1 MKKTR
6 WIALVL
12 VLLTGL
18 FAFTACG
25 SSRTADLDY
34 VQKNGKLVIGVI
46 EAEPLT
52 YEENGAWAGFT
63 VDLMD
68 EFAKELGVDAE
79 FVEIDWSNMEQLL
92 ADKEIDCVAS
102 ALTLTDARKEA
113 MECSNGYLNNQQI
126 VVTKADV
133 ARGYTSATDC
143 LQLNFSVLDGSSHE
157 EVARENGFRVFTTKT
172 TDESLQAV
180 SDGTMDATII
190 NSILADQLIGE
201 GNKYPDLARAFAL
214 TNVQFG
220 VGFRQDSD
228 LADEMNDFLVTMY
241 TSGKMKEMAQPYS
254 LENALVEQVSEQ

>member
-1 MKKTR
+1 MRKNR
-6 WIALVL
+6 LPVIALI
-12 VLLTGL
+12 LLAGL
-18 FAFTACG
+18 FVLTACG
-25 SSRTADLDY
+25 SSKSADMDN
-34 VQKNGKLVIGVI
+34 VRKNGKLVIGVI

-52 YEENGAWAGFT
+52 YEEDGKWTGFT
-63 VDLMD
+63 VDLM
-68 EFAKELGVDAE
+68 EAFAEKLGVDAE
-79 FVEIDWSNMEQLL
+79 FTEIDWSNMEQLL
-92 ADKEIDCVAS
+92 ADHEIDCVAS

-133 ARGYTSATDC
+133 ARGYTSAESC
-143 LQLNFSVLDGSSHE
+143 LRLSFSVLNGSTHE
-157 EVARENGFRVFTTKT
+157 ELAHENGFRTFTTLT

-180 SDGTMDATII
+180 SDGTVDATII
-190 NSILADQLIGE
+190 NSLLADTLIGE

-228 LADEMNDFLVTMY
+228 LAEQMNDFLVTMY